1 MTLETLRQCISRGEV
16 LTSDSSHFK
25 LFQSRDVNYL
35 GSCNA
40 PNAVN
45 SNQISPRLSR
55 LFTVLALPSITSE
68 ILFSIHSSKL
78 QAWLKEIQ
86 PIQRV
91 ADITNCILTSTLDMY
106 FAVRECFTSAL
117 HSPIFIFSLHDV
129 HKVFQGMYLWKP
141 RLNVQQALR
150 RSLGCK
156 SFSSSV
162 LGHPAHD
169 LNITRLWMHECL
181 RTFGDRLATEEASR
195 KLISIIAEVSEKNF
209 GTRLSNESQTSTE
222 GISSP
227 TDQPSR
233 TDNVNQHLDSTPSQ
247 LENNVIPMLG
257 MAEVQTERE
266 ESYAVENDSSLYN
279 PGSDEDGFSYSKDDG
294 NVESKPGTSECKSES
309 ATEFSQSQMPLS
321 SHFGENKHDHIN
333 QKPASHEKLTTQQM
347 LLSTTTA
354 KTFIQL
360 LQEAAFSIQSMVFSP
375 EFCKPLNNILQ
386 HHNFEQN
393 CVYQERYIDILV
405 YQLFNTLKCREENKE
420 KSDDSYYNPTWAV
433 HHQNVHQL
441 VHIIRAFLIPGGHG
455 ALLGAAKKT
464 GRKSIVR
471 LAATLLGYQL
481 IEVHPGNE
489 AKLWEMMKGVCSR
502 IGVGGHLVLLV
513 HEDISQAL
521 KEELLVMMANGSFP
535 LLYSDEELKNLT
547 KDAKALEM

>member
-1 MTLETLRQCISRGEV
+1 MTLETLRQCISRSEV
-16 LTSDSSHFK
+16 LISDSSHFK

-45 SNQISPRLSR
+45 SNQISPRLTR
-55 LFTVLALPSITSE
+55 LFTVLALPSISSE

-129 HKVFQGMYLWKP
+129 HKVFQGMYLWRP

-150 RSLGCK
+150 RSLGCR

-181 RTFGDRLATEEASR
+181 RTFGDRLATEEACR

-209 GTRLSNESQTSTE
+209 GARLSNESQTSTE

-227 TDQPSR
+227 TDQSSR
-233 TDNVNQHLDSTPSQ
+233 TDHVNQHLDSTPSQ
-247 LENNVIPMLG
+247 LENNVIPVLG

-294 NVESKPGTSECKSES
+294 NVESEPGTSECKSES
-309 ATEFSQSQMPLS
+309 AAEFSQSQMPFS
-321 SHFGENKHDHIN
+321 SHFGENKQDHIN
-333 QKPASHEKLTTQQM
+333 QKPASHGKLTTQQI

-354 KTFIQL
+354 KTLIQL
-360 LQEAAFSIQSMVFSP
+360 LREAASSIQSMVFSP

-386 HHNFEQN
+386 HHNFEHN
-393 CVYQERYIDILV
+393 CVYQERYIDMLV
-405 YQLFNTLKCREENKE
+405 DQLFNTLKCREENKE
-420 KSDDSYYNPTWAV
+420 KSDYSYYNPTWAV

-489 AKLWEMMKGVCSR
+489 ANLWEMMKGVCSR

>member
-1 MTLETLRQCISRGEV
+1 MTLETLRQCISRSEV
-16 LTSDSSHFK
+16 LISDSSHFK

-45 SNQISPRLSR
+45 SNQISPRLTR
-55 LFTVLALPSITSE
+55 LFTVLALPSISSE

-129 HKVFQGMYLWKP
+129 HKVFQGMYLWRP

-150 RSLGCK
+150 RSLGCR

-181 RTFGDRLATEEASR
+181 RTFGDRLATEEACR

-209 GTRLSNESQTSTE
+209 GARLSNESQTSTE

-227 TDQPSR
+227 TDQSSR
-233 TDNVNQHLDSTPSQ
+233 TDHVNQHLDSTPSQ
-247 LENNVIPMLG
+247 LENNVIPVLG

-294 NVESKPGTSECKSES
+294 NVESEPGTSECKSES
-309 ATEFSQSQMPLS
+309 ATEFSQSQMPFS
-321 SHFGENKHDHIN
+321 SHFGENKQDHIN
-333 QKPASHEKLTTQQM
+333 QKPASHGKLTTQQI

-354 KTFIQL
+354 KTLIQL
-360 LQEAAFSIQSMVFSP
+360 LREAASSIQSMVFSP

-386 HHNFEQN
+386 HHNFEHN
-393 CVYQERYIDILV
+393 CVYQERYIDMLV
-405 YQLFNTLKCREENKE
+405 DQLFNTLKCREENKE
-420 KSDDSYYNPTWAV
+420 KSDYSYYNPTWAV

-489 AKLWEMMKGVCSR
+489 ANLWEMMKGVCSR